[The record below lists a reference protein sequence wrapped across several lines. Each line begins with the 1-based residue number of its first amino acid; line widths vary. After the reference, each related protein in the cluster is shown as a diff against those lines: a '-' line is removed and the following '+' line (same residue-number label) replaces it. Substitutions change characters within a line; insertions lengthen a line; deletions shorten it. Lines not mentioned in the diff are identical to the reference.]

1 MQVFIPVDNGGHK
14 FLFVADL
21 KRSSV
26 LLINHHKKDK
36 IVKKSKSNKIGM
48 CDEVTV
54 ATMLVRIIIMS
65 DELIH

>member
-1 MQVFIPVDNGGHK
+1 MQVFIPVDNDGHK

-26 LLINHHKKDK
+26 LLIDHHKKEK
-36 IVKKSKSNKIGM
+36 IVKKIKNNKIGR
-48 CDEVTV
+48 CDDVTV

-65 DELIH
+65 DELVH